1 MMMKYIFI
9 CYFISLVSHTVKFTF
24 LHALLLAYYFPSI
37 VLPFFFFFKYILALK
52 CDFDHVASK
61 DDLVPPVPILTRYKK
76 EAVGIKAFVKKELF
90 DPRLPDER
98 RSIEINVLTTPTLCV
113 QLNTLYVSSILTWS
127 LLSNEQYL
135 DNYFWECNF
144 LTPPL
149 FC

>member
-1 MMMKYIFI
+1 MLFYLSSLSYCQIYILA
-9 CYFISLVSHTVKFTF
+9 CSASSLLFSFNCFT
-24 LHALLLAYYFPSI
+24 
-37 VLPFFFFFKYILALK
+37 FFFFKKYILALK

-113 QLNTLYVSSILTWS
+113 QLNTLYVSSILTWY
-127 LLSNEQYL
+127 LLSNELYL

-144 LTPPL
+144 LLPPL